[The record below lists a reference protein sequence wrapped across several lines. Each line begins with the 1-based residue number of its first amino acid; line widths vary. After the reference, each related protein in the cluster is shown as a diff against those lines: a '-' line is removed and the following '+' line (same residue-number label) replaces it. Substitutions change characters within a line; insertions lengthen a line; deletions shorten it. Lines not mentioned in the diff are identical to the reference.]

1 MIPVLLAGA
10 MALAP
15 ALPAM
20 RPASAAPAAQPSA
33 AREIECLALTMYFE
47 ARSEGDAGKIA
58 VGHVVLNRIDDA
70 RFPGTACAVVK
81 QGDGKRGCQF
91 SWWCD
96 GLSDRPRD
104 RQALRESLSLA
115 HAIYKGCVPD
125 PTLGALWFHT
135 TRVKPAWS
143 KTSGPG
149 RRIGR
154 HVFYRGAPGVETA
167 AATDVRWS
175 KSEKVPPAECAPPPK
190 PAHNLLAASR
200 S

>member
-1 MIPVLLAGA
+1 MSLRSYARIAALLLLLAA
-10 MALAP
+10 AAV
-15 ALPAM
+15 
-20 RPASAAPAAQPSA
+20 ASAARAGDSA
-33 AREIECLALTMYFE
+33 EAEIGCLALTIYYE
-47 ARSEGDAGKIA
+47 ARGESEAGKRA
-58 VGHVVLNRIDDA
+58 VGYVVMNRVRSGA
-70 RFPGTACAVVK
+70 FPADVCAVVQ
-81 QGDGKRGCQF
+81 QGGERRHRCQF